1 MGAAV
6 ALLALPA
13 LRARDGIREGWLV
26 VIADAVS
33 VVAEMQSIGSPG
45 PRQPPSLGLAR
56 DFAGQLRLKAQCE

>member
-6 ALLALPA
+6 AFLVLPA

-33 VVAEMQSIGSPG
+33 VVAEMQSIGSSG
-45 PRQPPSLGLAR
+45 T
-56 DFAGQLRLKAQCE
+56 